1 VSGDKRPKR
10 EDRVAQHLLSLTG
23 VGKGMFVWRLFILMG
38 RSTSSIR
45 TGCRYV
51 SGSVRGVWSEG
62 GSFSHTSIM
71 KSPRGGWERQL
82 HRSRSRA
89 PRDLAR
95 FPEWLTLDPRRIPAL
110 HRKYYSC
117 ANRGHRGGNMALA
130 DIESN
135 PHHDEPGNHPGLSNL
150 SL

>member
-1 VSGDKRPKR
+1 MR
-10 EDRVAQHLLSLTG
+10 
-23 VGKGMFVWRLFILMG
+23 

-71 KSPRGGWERQL
+71 KSPTGGWERQL

-95 FPEWLTLDPRRIPAL
+95 FPELLTLDPPA
-110 HRKYYSC
+110 
-117 ANRGHRGGNMALA
+117 
-130 DIESN
+130 N
-135 PHHDEPGNHPGLSNL
+135 PHVTQKILQL
-150 SL
+150 C